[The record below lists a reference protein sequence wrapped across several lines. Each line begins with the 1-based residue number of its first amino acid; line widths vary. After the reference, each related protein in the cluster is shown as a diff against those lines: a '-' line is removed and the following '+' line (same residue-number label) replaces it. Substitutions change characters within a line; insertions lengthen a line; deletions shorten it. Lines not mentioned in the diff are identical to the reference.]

1 MLVSRQHLILTVM
14 AVIAA
19 ALVVGNIVLFKSNQ
33 TANAEVAQRGQY
45 IQQSVQLETLYQQ
58 LIKALAELAVK
69 NNDGQLRELLN
80 SQGITFAQNPPAAAP
95 APAK

>member
-1 MLVSRQHLILTVM
+1 MLVSRQHLILTVISV
-14 AVIAA
+14 AVA
-19 ALVVGNIVLFKSNQ
+19 ALVLVNILLFKGNQ
-33 TANAEVAQRGQY
+33 TLNAEVGQRGQY
-45 IQQSVQLETLYQQ
+45 IQQSVQLEALYQQ

-80 SQGITFAQNPPAAAP
+80 NQGITITQNPSAAAT